1 MKIQVEFKGD
11 SGNTL
16 TATFDRDAGT
26 VSSSDG
32 RTGTYT
38 RPEGS
43 KTLEIKDS
51 AGPLLTLSFA
61 DDIKFERGFSTR
73 FSGPQGDG
81 TATILSVE

>member
-1 MKIQVEFKGD
+1 MKIQVEFKAD

-16 TATFDRDAGT
+16 TATFDRDTGA
-26 VSSSDG
+26 VSASDG

-43 KTLEIKDS
+43 KTLVINDS
-51 AGPLLTLSFA
+51 GGQVLTISFA
-61 DDIKFERGFSTR
+61 DDVKFERGFSTR

-81 TATILSVE
+81 MATILSAE